1 MKVLVDENI
10 PLMTVKELQSKGYDV
25 RDIRG
30 TANQGITDAEL
41 WQIAQREKRLLI
53 TTDKGFSTQRN
64 EPHHGILII
73 RLKQP
78 SRLKIHQRIIQAIKR
93 YPKGEWKGLMVIMR
107 DGVQSSWR
115 SKQNK

>member
-10 PLMTVKELQSKGYDV
+10 PLMTVTELESKGYDV

-30 TANQGITDAEL
+30 TTDQGITDSEL
-41 WQIAQREKRLLI
+41 WQIAQQEKRILI
-53 TTDKGFSTQRN
+53 TTDKGFSTHRN

-78 SRLKIHQRIIQAIKR
+78 SRLKIHQRVMRALNMYSADDWQR
-93 YPKGEWKGLMVIMR
+93 RMVIMR
-107 DGVQSSWR
+107 DVVQSSWIYQ
-115 SKQNK
+115 QNK